1 MKSLRELERDLETL
15 ESQVS
20 KHSLHVTLE
29 DGRNLQL
36 NFKSADASLML
47 LVSAIE
53 NGDHPYKPYIMQTV
67 KGGPNEGQFAL
78 ICKAIWESHARIA
91 VEKAGI

>member
-1 MKSLRELERDLETL
+1 MKSLRELERNLETL
-15 ESQVS
+15 ESAVS
-20 KHSLHVTLE
+20 AHALHVTLE

-47 LVSAIE
+47 LVSAIKNE
-53 NGDHPYKPYIMQTV
+53 DHPYKPYIMNAV

-78 ICKAIWESHARIA
+78 TCKAIWESHIRIA
-91 VEKAGI
+91 AEKAGV